1 MNTPATRHCREAAP
15 SFAAQR
21 RPSFATKW
29 RSSFVIAAA
38 LALCAAPQRAAAAD
52 VSFAY
57 QGVLRAEDGGALPER
72 NQTVEFRLYDSP
84 DGETALWGRTVA
96 VLLDENGLFN
106 AELSD
111 SAGSTAPGA
120 PGTGLAG
127 VFAANADKSLF
138 VGLTVVG
145 TSGEIAPRQ
154 KILPVPYAV
163 FASDVASASGDFA
176 AAGVL
181 TAASATFS
189 GGVSAASLD
198 VAGSVA
204 ASSLSVTGD
213 ATVNGDL
220 QVGGAVSGFG
230 TVPLECIILW
240 SGSADDIPNGWALCN
255 GQTVNGHTTP
265 DLRNRFVV
273 GAGTGSQYTVG
284 ETGGEEK
291 HTLSESEMPS
301 HSHTYDFKG
310 ADFKGAWDDDNYVYD
325 ASGHYKDRSQNDNR
339 RTTNSTGG
347 GAAHENRPPYYAL
360 CYIMRVR

>member
-1 MNTPATRHCREAAP
+1 LNSNPRKSPYAPTSVTRH
-15 SFAAQR
+15 S
-21 RPSFATKW
+21 SLVTAT
-29 RSSFVIAAA
+29 AAA
-38 LALCAAPQRAAAAD
+38 IALCALAQSAAAAGAA
-52 VSFAY
+52 FTY
-57 QGVLRAEDGGALPER
+57 QGVLRAADGGALDSKT
-72 NQTVEFRLYDSP
+72 QTVKLRLYAS
-84 DGETALWGRTVA
+84 ETGGSALWGRTCNVS
-96 VLLDENGLFN
+96 LDDAGLFN
-106 AELSD
+106 TELSD
-111 SAGSTAPGA
+111 DTGTAIQGGPTATLASVLADNAGT
-120 PGTGLAG
+120 TLWI
-127 VFAANADKSLF
+127 
-138 VGLTVVG
+138 GLTVDD

-181 TAASATFS
+181 TAGSATFS

-198 VAGSVA
+198 VAGAVA

>member
-1 MNTPATRHCREAAP
+1 M
-15 SFAAQR
+15 
-21 RPSFATKW
+21 
-29 RSSFVIAAA
+29 
-38 LALCAAPQRAAAAD
+38 
-52 VSFAY
+52 
-57 QGVLRAEDGGALPER
+57 LRAEDGGALPER

-198 VAGSVA
+198 VAEIPGGFELRLGGRGARVALANIAPSRVEGAKCGREGFFSV
-204 ASSLSVTGD
+204 LS
-213 ATVNGDL
+213 A
-220 QVGGAVSGFG
+220 GGCGFG
-230 TVPLECIILW
+230 GT
-240 SGSADDIPNGWALCN
+240 A
-255 GQTVNGHTTP
+255 
-265 DLRNRFVV
+265 
-273 GAGTGSQYTVG
+273 AGTQA
-284 ETGGEEK
+284 K
-291 HTLSESEMPS
+291 S
-301 HSHTYDFKG
+301 H
-310 ADFKGAWDDDNYVYD
+310 D
-325 ASGHYKDRSQNDNR
+325 AGQQC
-339 RTTNSTGG
+339 GQ
-347 GAAHENRPPYYAL
+347 
-360 CYIMRVR
+360 

>member
-1 MNTPATRHCREAAP
+1 MKTLVTRH
-15 SFAAQR
+15 
-21 RPSFATKW
+21 
-29 RSSFVIAAA
+29 SSLVTAAA
-38 LALCAAPQRAAAAD
+38 LALALATASASAAPAAF
-52 VSFAY
+52 SY
-57 QGVLRAEDGGALPER
+57 QGVLRADDGGPLPER
-72 NQTVEFRLYDSP
+72 NQTVEFRLYASP
-84 DGETALWGRTVA
+84 DGANALWGRTVA

-120 PGTGLAG
+120 PDTGLAG

-138 VGLTVVG
+138 IGLKVVG

-181 TAASATFS
+181 TAGSATFS

-198 VAGSVA
+198 VAGAVA

-240 SGSADDIPNGWALCN
+240 SGSESDIPNGWALCN

-265 DLRNRFVV
+265 DLRDRFVV
-273 GAGTGSQYTVG
+273 GAGTGSQYTIG
-284 ETGGEEK
+284 DKGGEDRV
-291 HTLSESEMPS
+291 TLTVNEMPS
-301 HSHTYDFKG
+301 HSHTYNFKG

-325 ASGHYKDRSQNDNR
+325 ASEHYKDRPQNDNQKS
-339 RTTNSTGG
+339 TNSAGG